1 MRNTRKARPLVLATL
16 ALSFA
21 NAAGAHPGH
30 GLDGAASSALHT
42 LTEPVHVA
50 PFALA
55 ALALGLLLRRRR
67 RGARVGTR

>member
-1 MRNTRKARPLVLATL
+1 MRNTRKTRPLALATL

-30 GLDGAASSALHT
+30 GLDGAASSLLHI

-50 PFALA
+50 PLALA
-55 ALALGLLLRRRR
+55 ALGLGLLLRRRR
-67 RGARVGTR
+67 RGARARTR